1 MRRSIRT
8 WVLVAAQGLTCMALT
23 AEPPAVAT
31 PTQPAKSPTTLL
43 YDTLVDP
50 SVVVAARATQSQPL
64 MIAYQYCSPESLKT
78 GRIEVGAVLMC
89 IDKMTSGDPPE
100 WGMLDFEYN
109 FTDRMQKGLTPEAKV
124 AREEMVKLIRAVR
137 AAYPR
142 TKWTYYGVPFLPY
155 WMDGKSWS
163 DASDEQKRA
172 LMESCAQMYEPLVA
186 ECDWVSPSIYPVY
199 DPTMFKPYEQAGV
212 RAAGVA
218 WRTAQVAFAKLL
230 GRGKPVIPTISP
242 LWQPGGLAAS
252 GTVVPPREFV
262 LDQVQPAFRAGAAGV
277 AIWTSCGKLIDQKA
291 AETAAV
297 AETGEFPRKNL
308 VKAFL
313 DGREPTNWKD
323 PAVLEVMRQA
333 AARMVLRSLRDV
345 RAFQDG
351 KIPEANA
358 PLW

>member
-1 MRRSIRT
+1 M
-8 WVLVAAQGLTCMALT
+8 GLA
-23 AEPPAVAT
+23 AEPPSDAT
-31 PTQPAKSPTTLL
+31 PQQPAKPPVTLL

-50 SVVVAARATQSQPL
+50 SVVMAARATQSQPL
-64 MIAYQYCSPESLKT
+64 MIAYQYCSPESQKT

-155 WMDGKSWS
+155 WMDGKSWT

-262 LDQVQPAFRAGAAGV
+262 LDQVQPALDR
-277 AIWTSCGKLIDQKA
+277 LDEDQQDA
-291 AETAAV
+291 L
-297 AETGEFPRKNL
+297 GEE
-308 VKAFL
+308 A
-313 DGREPTNWKD
+313 DQD
-323 PAVLEVMRQA
+323 RQRRRL
-333 AARMVLRSLRDV
+333 ARMAQITEPLRNPQQKLGPGLNRQEARSGPARSNLRAL
-345 RAFQDG
+345 RPFPG
-351 KIPEANA
+351 
-358 PLW
+358 